1 LGPYHNEVHATLGR
15 PPVAAWAEGLAGIHL
30 RHPADPDSLWRD
42 FLPFEERLVRRDGI
56 RLFGIQYQ
64 DGALAHLVGT
74 TAKLRVKYDPRD
86 LNAVF
91 VELPTGGDVRV
102 PYADFSR
109 PAITLWE
116 HREARRKLR
125 AEGRRQVDEHAMF
138 AAIAEQR
145 RVLAAAY
152 EKSKAARRAV
162 SRARSVPVRI
172 AAMEH
177 FYRYGRYSETSVCR
191 GGRIVDGQPD
201 GGGRGDRPG
210 ERRPNN
216 RHPKPRFITI
226 QGSFYRDPGAGLSRS
241 RVSNGAWH
249 GLPASI
255 LTILAPRHVTTP
267 KVVELRTILRS

>member
-1 LGPYHNEVHATLGR
+1 MGG
-15 PPVAAWAEGLAGIHL
+15 GIGWDPSA

-42 FLPFEERLVRRDGI
+42 FLPFEERLLRRDGI

-74 TAKLRVKYDPRD
+74 TAKLRVKYDPRN

-177 FYRYGRYSETSVCR
+177 FYRYGRYFETSVCR

-201 GGGRGDRPG
+201 GGAWRQARGTASEQPSPEATFYHDPG
-210 ERRPNN
+210 EL
-216 RHPKPRFITI
+216 
-226 QGSFYRDPGAGLSRS
+226 LSRS
-241 RVSNGAWH
+241 RCRFIAISS
-249 GLPASI
+249 LKRS
-255 LTILAPRHVTTP
+255 LARPPGVDSHNLGSATT
-267 KVVELRTILRS
+267 EH